1 MLEGKGIFGEKKKK
15 DFFFSPK
22 IGTIFFSRLT
32 EDFVR
37 DLRARTSLSHA
48 NSVAGAPHA
57 HTPGRGPSGR
67 QRPQD

>member
-1 MLEGKGIFGEKKKK
+1 MLEGKGIFGEEKKY
-15 DFFFSPK
+15 FFFSPK

-37 DLRARTSLSHA
+37 DLRTRTSFSHA
-48 NSVAGAPHA
+48 KSVAGAPHA
-57 HTPGRGPSGR
+57 HAPGQGPSGR

>member
-1 MLEGKGIFGEKKKK
+1 MLEGKGIFGEKKKV
-15 DFFFSPK
+15 FFSPK

-37 DLRARTSLSHA
+37 DLLTRTSLSHA